1 MRGGVGGGGEVV
13 WGMWCGGCDT
23 PYHTF
28 PETGRYNGVLLG
40 KTRFVGKLM
49 VKLSWLVKRRD
60 TRHNSPRTPS

>member
-1 MRGGVGGGGEVV
+1 MRVGGGG
-13 WGMWCGGCDT
+13 GGG
-23 PYHTF
+23 F
-28 PETGRYNGVLLG
+28 PETDRYNGVLLG